1 MKIEITN
8 EARKYLL
15 MDLETIYLIK
25 EPFPVTKKL
34 IEALKQKNEKKNS
47 N

>member
-25 EPFPVTKKL
+25 EPFPPTKKL
-34 IEALKQKNEKKNS
+34 IKKLKEKNEN
-47 N
+47 NRN